1 MKRSKIKINNI
12 NINHAIDEEI
22 NFYFQSIDCGFKKFE
37 TINRKNIGDL
47 LKVWTIY
54 KAKLL

>member
-47 LKVWTIY
+47 LKV
-54 KAKLL
+54 